1 MAFGIS
7 QSVRSR
13 AVQVCTPSL
22 FHQATRSSRVKDVCA
37 QIEDALERKRRGEI
51 SQEDYD
57 TMKTRLKSQLP
68 ILTPHATFRNGRR
81 LNADAIPSGLSI
93 YDKDHIPDPRG
104 YWEEKRKELRVKN
117 PTVLERILLVHVTPS
132 LEGLR
137 LVFIIPDGM
146 DLARAQRWMS
156 EQLEDAEYDVCV
168 KDLARPSFIVPED
181 YILYINEAELFKD
194 RANLPQISQMNTDSF
209 SGKMS
214 HTDLTDGSSQA
225 KNAPSQVNTKH
236 YTLNI
241 NKNDNR
247 LSGDGG
253 NPALPAGTA
262 IQPAQPGDSHD
273 SDAHHLSD
281 TGEHQSNSKEV
292 KSEERRV
299 VGSEERRVKS
309 EESNGSAAMS
319 EQAEQ
324 STAGQAEQTEQS
336 TAGQAEQ
343 AIKEDL
349 NQGGLH
355 RTNDRNFRASESND
369 KLAYLLPSAAENHLD
384 NSVASEKTG
393 EGFDAPPTL
402 ERSGTEHR
410 GGAVTSPSLLRSE
423 GDWGSEVEPSL
434 AKEGRG
440 GLKTSSEQG
449 EESEERR
456 EKLEETSSKDSTTQ
470 QAVEGVRGE
479 AFPSEY
485 DGIPYDDLVSKLVE
499 LLGGEP
505 QHGSRNS
512 FIFTL
517 SCYLRYL
524 CDDNRDWIKAVIP
537 TFGEEKSRAF
547 ATVDSACNRKQAN
560 RMPSIVRK
568 AVSLCQDEQARGR
581 AANYDTD
588 DFGDIANP
596 DSYFYRIHEM
606 PQKLPKLIKLLISKT
621 PKIYQPAVAQAVFPP
636 LGAHLC
642 DTRFRYIDNV
652 EHEATLMNI
661 LCAPTGSGKE
671 SITQPINHIM
681 ADIRLRDA
689 EQRARER
696 AWKDE
701 CNSKGANKDRR
712 DRPEGLVIQEVNIDM
727 TNPAFVLRM
736 KEAENHFLYAKVN
749 ELNLFDALKGKT
761 NQHFRIMELA
771 FDLGNYGQDR
781 VGVQSVTETV
791 KVRFNWNAC
800 CTPKKCRDYFRR
812 VVTDGPISRISFAT
826 IERRPCGSAMPIYG
840 TYDAAFDE
848 ELKPYI
854 DNLLKARGLVDCPQ
868 ALRLAKKL
876 VEENAE
882 FARLSQNYV
891 FENLSFR
898 ANVIAYLK
906 ACVLYV
912 ANGMKWEKA
921 IEDFIRW
928 SERYD
933 LWCKLKLFGQM
944 IYDAD
949 GEQEKVSRTAPNGP
963 KNLLTL
969 LPEEFTMEDY
979 MKVRRAEGFDNDD
992 LKRIKGALKQWVFR
1006 GYVVK
1011 IESAEDGA
1019 EDGKS
1024 CDGYSYSSI
1033 FRKLNF
1039 LKH

>member
-13 AVQVCTPSL
+13 AVQVCTPEL

-51 SQEDYD
+51 CQEDYD
-57 TMKTRLKSQLP
+57 TMKTQLKSQLP
-68 ILTPHATFRNGRR
+68 ILTPHATFKNGRR

-104 YWEEKRKELRVKN
+104 YWEVKSKELRVKN

-132 LEGLR
+132 MEGLR
-137 LVFIIPDGM
+137 LVFVIPDGM
-146 DLARAQRWMS
+146 DLATAQRWMS
-156 EQLEDAEYDVCV
+156 EQLEDADYDVCV

-181 YILYINEAELFKD
+181 YILYINETELF
-194 RANLPQISQMNTDSF
+194 
-209 SGKMS
+209 
-214 HTDLTDGSSQA
+214 
-225 KNAPSQVNTKH
+225 
-236 YTLNI
+236 
-241 NKNDNR
+241 
-247 LSGDGG
+247 
-253 NPALPAGTA
+253 
-262 IQPAQPGDSHD
+262 
-273 SDAHHLSD
+273 
-281 TGEHQSNSKEV
+281 KEV

-299 VGSEERRVKS
+299 KNSNASAVEVKINPCASAVERKDKS
-309 EESNGSAAMS
+309 SAFASQVNTKHYTSNAN
-319 EQAEQ
+319 
-324 STAGQAEQTEQS
+324 T
-336 TAGQAEQ
+336 
-343 AIKEDL
+343 
-349 NQGGLH
+349 
-355 RTNDRNFRASESND
+355 SN
-369 KLAYLLPSAAENHLD
+369 AN
-384 NSVASEKTG
+384 
-393 EGFDAPPTL
+393 
-402 ERSGTEHR
+402 
-410 GGAVTSPSLLRSE
+410 TSNANT
-423 GDWGSEVEPSL
+423 VNN
-434 AKEGRG
+434 
-440 GLKTSSEQG
+440 
-449 EESEERR
+449 
-456 EKLEETSSKDSTTQ
+456 EETNRLSGNDSNPAIPVSSPAEHAQPTDNDGSDANHISIDGGNQSDVKQVDTEKS
-470 QAVEGVRGE
+470 
-479 AFPSEY
+479 FPSEY
-485 DGIPYDDLVSKLVE
+485 DGIPYETIISKLVE

-524 CDDNRDWIKAVIP
+524 CDDNRNWIKQIIP
-537 TFGEEKSRAF
+537 TFGEGRERAF
-547 ATVDSACNRKQAN
+547 ATVDSACNRKQSH

-568 AVSLCQDEQARGR
+568 AISLCQEEQTRGR
-581 AANYDTD
+581 ATNYDTD

-596 DSYFYRIHEM
+596 ESYFYRIHEM
-606 PQKLPKLIKLLISKT
+606 PSKLPKLIKLLISRT
-621 PKIYQPAVAQAVFPP
+621 PKIYQPAVAQSVFPP

-671 SITQPINHIM
+671 SITQPINRIM

-689 EQRARER
+689 QQRERER

-701 CNSKGANKDRR
+701 CNSKGANKDKR

-812 VVTDGPISRISFAT
+812 VVTDGPVSRISFAT

-854 DNLLKARGLVDCPQ
+854 DNLVKARGLVDCPQ
-868 ALRLAKKL
+868 AMKLAKKL

-912 ANGMKWEKA
+912 ANGMKWEKS

-949 GEQEKVSRTAPNGP
+949 GEQDKVSRTAPSGP

-969 LPEEFTMEDY
+969 LPDEFSVDDY

-992 LKRIKGALKQWVFR
+992 RKRVKDAISQWVHR

-1011 IESAEDGA
+1011 MESADA
-1019 EDGKS
+1019 DA
-1024 CDGYSYSSI
+1024 DTDSSI
-1033 FRKLNF
+1033 FRKLKFRRNNV
-1039 LKH
+1039 

>member
-13 AVQVCTPSL
+13 EVQVCTPEL
-22 FHQATRSSRVKDVCA
+22 FHQAAGSSRVKDVCA

-51 SQEDYD
+51 GQEDYD

-93 YDKDHIPDPRG
+93 YDKDHIPNPKG
-104 YWEEKRKELRVKN
+104 YWEVKSEELRVKN
-117 PTVLERILLVHVTPS
+117 PSALERILLVHVTPS

-137 LVFIIPDGM
+137 LVFTIPDGM
-146 DLARAQRWMS
+146 DLAQAQKWMS
-156 EQLEDAEYDVCV
+156 QQLGDEEYDVCV

-181 YILYINEAELFKD
+181 YILFINESELF
-194 RANLPQISQMNTDSF
+194 
-209 SGKMS
+209 G
-214 HTDLTDGSSQA
+214 
-225 KNAPSQVNTKH
+225 
-236 YTLNI
+236 
-241 NKNDNR
+241 
-247 LSGDGG
+247 
-253 NPALPAGTA
+253 
-262 IQPAQPGDSHD
+262 
-273 SDAHHLSD
+273 
-281 TGEHQSNSKEV
+281 V

-299 VGSEERRVKS
+299 KNSNVSAPQLNNQHLIDNNQNNKGNDETNRLSGNGGNPAVSPGSPAEHAQPADTNHS
-309 EESNGSAAMS
+309 DDNHIGDNG
-319 EQAEQ
+319 
-324 STAGQAEQTEQS
+324 G
-336 TAGQAEQ
+336 
-343 AIKEDL
+343 
-349 NQGGLH
+349 NQGNGGME
-355 RTNDRNFRASESND
+355 TEKNF
-369 KLAYLLPSAAENHLD
+369 PM
-384 NSVASEKTG
+384 
-393 EGFDAPPTL
+393 
-402 ERSGTEHR
+402 
-410 GGAVTSPSLLRSE
+410 
-423 GDWGSEVEPSL
+423 
-434 AKEGRG
+434 
-440 GLKTSSEQG
+440 
-449 EESEERR
+449 
-456 EKLEETSSKDSTTQ
+456 
-470 QAVEGVRGE
+470 
-479 AFPSEY
+479 EY
-485 DGIPYDDLVSKLVE
+485 DGIPYSSITSKLVE

-524 CDDNRDWIKAVIP
+524 CDDNATWIKQVIP
-537 TFGEEKSRAF
+537 TFGEEKKRAF
-547 ATVDSACNRKQAN
+547 TTVDSACQRKQSH
-560 RMPSIVRK
+560 RMPMIVRK
-568 AVSLCQDEQARGR
+568 AISLCQQEQARGK
-581 AANYDTD
+581 AEDYDAD
-588 DFGDIANP
+588 EFGDILNP

-606 PQKLPKLIKLLISKT
+606 PQKLPRLIRLLVSKT
-621 PKIYQPAVAQAVFPP
+621 PAIYQPAVSQAVFPA
-636 LGAHLC
+636 LASHLC
-642 DTRFRYIDNV
+642 DTRFRYVDNV

-671 SITQPINHIM
+671 SITQPINRIM
-681 ADIRLRDA
+681 ADIRARDA
-689 EQRARER
+689 EQRERER

-701 CNSKGANKDRR
+701 CNRKGSNKDKRE
-712 DRPEGLVIQEVNIDM
+712 RPEGLVIQEVNIDM

-736 KEAENHFLYAKVN
+736 KEAERHFLYAKVN

-812 VVTDGPISRISFAT
+812 VVTDGPVSRISFAT
-826 IERRPCGSAMPIYG
+826 IERRPCGSEIPVYG

-848 ELKPYI
+848 ELKPFI

-868 ALRLAKKL
+868 ALRLARKL
-876 VEENAE
+876 MEENAE

-912 ANGMKWEKA
+912 ANGMKWEKP
-921 IEDFIRW
+921 IEDFVRW

-949 GEQEKVSRTAPNGP
+949 GEQDKVSRTAPNGP
-963 KNLLTL
+963 KNLLSL
-969 LPEEFTMEDY
+969 LPDEFTVDDY
-979 MKVRRAEGFDNDD
+979 VKVRRAQGFDNDNA
-992 LKRIKGALKQWVFR
+992 KRIRDAIHQWVHR
-1006 GYVVK
+1006 GYVAKV
-1011 IESAEDGA
+1011 EGA
-1019 EDGKS
+1019 DADTDS
-1024 CDGYSYSSI
+1024 PI
-1033 FRKLNF
+1033 FRKV
-1039 LKH
+1039 KG

>member
-13 AVQVCTPSL
+13 EVQVCTPEL
-22 FHQATRSSRVKDVCA
+22 FHQATKSSRVKDVCA

-51 SQEDYD
+51 GQEDYD

-93 YDKDHIPDPRG
+93 YDKDHIADPTG
-104 YWEEKRKELRVKN
+104 WWKAKSEELRVKN
-117 PTVLERILLVHVTPS
+117 PQVLARILLVHVTPS

-137 LVFIIPDGM
+137 LVFVMPEDM
-146 DLARAQRWMS
+146 NLAEAQKWMS
-156 EQLEDAEYDVCV
+156 QQLGDEEYDVCV

-181 YILYINEAELFKD
+181 YILFIDEARLFAEVETPSDADDAAPHANTHENTNHNTNENENKTEKEHRPESD
-194 RANLPQISQMNTDSF
+194 N
-209 SGKMS
+209 
-214 HTDLTDGSSQA
+214 SSA
-225 KNAPSQVNTKH
+225 
-236 YTLNI
+236 
-241 NKNDNR
+241 
-247 LSGDGG
+247 
-253 NPALPAGTA
+253 ALPAG
-262 IQPAQPGDSHD
+262 PAVEHAQSANHD
-273 SDAHHLSD
+273 SADDHHL
-281 TGEHQSNSKEV
+281 G
-292 KSEERRV
+292 
-299 VGSEERRVKS
+299 
-309 EESNGSAAMS
+309 
-319 EQAEQ
+319 
-324 STAGQAEQTEQS
+324 
-336 TAGQAEQ
+336 
-343 AIKEDL
+343 
-349 NQGGLH
+349 
-355 RTNDRNFRASESND
+355 
-369 KLAYLLPSAAENHLD
+369 NHGVD
-384 NSVASEKTG
+384 QDHG
-393 EGFDAPPTL
+393 
-402 ERSGTEHR
+402 
-410 GGAVTSPSLLRSE
+410 
-423 GDWGSEVEPSL
+423 
-434 AKEGRG
+434 
-440 GLKTSSEQG
+440 G
-449 EESEERR
+449 EEKRQ
-456 EKLEETSSKDSTTQ
+456 DFAQ
-470 QAVEGVRGE
+470 
-479 AFPSEY
+479 EY
-485 DGIPYDDLVSKLVE
+485 DGIPYEAITSKLVE

-524 CDDNRDWIKAVIP
+524 CDDNAAWIKQVIP
-537 TFGEEKSRAF
+537 TFGEEKKRAF
-547 ATVDSACNRKQAN
+547 TTVDSACQRKQSH
-560 RMPSIVRK
+560 RMPMIVRK
-568 AVSLCQDEQARGR
+568 AISLCQEERARGK
-581 AANYDTD
+581 AADYDAD
-588 DFGDIANP
+588 EFGDILNP

-606 PQKLPKLIKLLISKT
+606 PQKLPRLIRLLVSKT
-621 PKIYQPAVAQAVFPP
+621 PAIYQPAVSQAVFPA
-636 LGAHLC
+636 LASHLC

-671 SITQPINHIM
+671 SITQPINRIM
-681 ADIRLRDA
+681 ADIRARDA
-689 EQRARER
+689 QQRERER

-701 CNSKGANKDRR
+701 CNRKGSNKDKRE
-712 DRPEGLVIQEVNIDM
+712 RPEGLVIQEVNIDM

-736 KEAENHFLYAKVN
+736 KEAERHFLYAKVN

-812 VVTDGPISRISFAT
+812 VVTDGPVSRISFAT
-826 IERRPCGSAMPIYG
+826 IERRPCGSEIPVYG
-840 TYDAAFDE
+840 SYDAAFDE

-868 ALRLAKKL
+868 ALKLARKL
-876 VEENAE
+876 MEENAE

-912 ANGMKWEKA
+912 ANGMKWEKS
-921 IEDFIRW
+921 IEDFVRW

-949 GEQEKVSRTAPNGP
+949 GEQDKVSRTAPNGP
-963 KNLLTL
+963 KNLLSL
-969 LPEEFTMEDY
+969 LPDEFTMDDY
-979 MKVRRAEGFDNDD
+979 VKVRRAQGFDNDNAR
-992 LKRIKGALKQWVFR
+992 RIRDAIHQWVHR
-1006 GYVVK
+1006 GYVAKV
-1011 IESAEDGA
+1011 EGA
-1019 EDGKS
+1019 DTDTDS
-1024 CDGYSYSSI
+1024 PI
-1033 FRKLNF
+1033 FRKV
-1039 LKH
+1039 KG

>member
-13 AVQVCTPSL
+13 EVQVCTPEL
-22 FHQATRSSRVKDVCA
+22 FHQATKSSRVKDVCA

-51 SQEDYD
+51 GQEDYD

-93 YDKDHIPDPRG
+93 YDKDHIPNPKG
-104 YWEEKRKELRVKN
+104 YWEVKSEELRVKN
-117 PTVLERILLVHVTPS
+117 PSALERILLVHVTPS

-137 LVFIIPDGM
+137 LVFTIPDGM
-146 DLARAQRWMS
+146 DLAEAQKWMS
-156 EQLEDAEYDVCV
+156 QQLGDEEYDVCV

-181 YILYINEAELFKD
+181 YILFINESELF
-194 RANLPQISQMNTDSF
+194 
-209 SGKMS
+209 G
-214 HTDLTDGSSQA
+214 
-225 KNAPSQVNTKH
+225 
-236 YTLNI
+236 
-241 NKNDNR
+241 
-247 LSGDGG
+247 
-253 NPALPAGTA
+253 
-262 IQPAQPGDSHD
+262 
-273 SDAHHLSD
+273 
-281 TGEHQSNSKEV
+281 V

-299 VGSEERRVKS
+299 KNSNVSAPQLNNQHLIDNNQNNKGNDETNRLSGNGGNPAVSPGSPAEHAQPADTNHS
-309 EESNGSAAMS
+309 DDNHIGDNG
-319 EQAEQ
+319 
-324 STAGQAEQTEQS
+324 G
-336 TAGQAEQ
+336 
-343 AIKEDL
+343 
-349 NQGGLH
+349 NQGNGGME
-355 RTNDRNFRASESND
+355 TEKNF
-369 KLAYLLPSAAENHLD
+369 PM
-384 NSVASEKTG
+384 
-393 EGFDAPPTL
+393 
-402 ERSGTEHR
+402 
-410 GGAVTSPSLLRSE
+410 
-423 GDWGSEVEPSL
+423 
-434 AKEGRG
+434 
-440 GLKTSSEQG
+440 
-449 EESEERR
+449 
-456 EKLEETSSKDSTTQ
+456 
-470 QAVEGVRGE
+470 
-479 AFPSEY
+479 EY
-485 DGIPYDDLVSKLVE
+485 DGIPYSSITSKLVE

-524 CDDNRDWIKAVIP
+524 CDDNRDWIKAILP
-537 TFGEEKSRAF
+537 TFGEEQKRAF
-547 ATVDSACNRKQAN
+547 TTVDSACQRKQSH
-560 RMPSIVRK
+560 RMPMIVRK
-568 AVSLCQDEQARGR
+568 AISLCQEERARGR
-581 AANYDTD
+581 ASDYDAD
-588 DFGDIANP
+588 EFGDILNP

-606 PQKLPKLIKLLISKT
+606 PQKLPRLIRLLVSKT
-621 PKIYQPAVAQAVFPP
+621 PAIYQPAVSQAVFPA
-636 LGAHLC
+636 LASHLC
-642 DTRFRYIDNV
+642 DTRFRYVDNV

-671 SITQPINHIM
+671 SITQPINRIM
-681 ADIRLRDA
+681 ADIRARDA
-689 EQRARER
+689 QQRERER

-701 CNSKGANKDRR
+701 CNRKGSNKDKRE
-712 DRPEGLVIQEVNIDM
+712 RPEGLVIQEVNIDM

-736 KEAENHFLYAKVN
+736 KEAERHFLYAKVN

-812 VVTDGPISRISFAT
+812 VVTDGPVSRISFAT
-826 IERRPCGSAMPIYG
+826 IERRPCGSEIPVYG

-848 ELKPYI
+848 ELKPFI

-868 ALRLAKKL
+868 ALRLARKL
-876 VEENAE
+876 MEENAE

-912 ANGMKWEKA
+912 ANGMKWEKP
-921 IEDFIRW
+921 IEDFVRW

-949 GEQEKVSRTAPNGP
+949 GEQDKVSRTAPNGP
-963 KNLLTL
+963 KNLLSL
-969 LPEEFTMEDY
+969 LPDEFTVNDY
-979 MKVRRAEGFDNDD
+979 VKVRRAQGFDNDNA
-992 LKRIKGALKQWVFR
+992 KRIRDAIHQWVHR
-1006 GYVVK
+1006 GYVAKV
-1011 IESAEDGA
+1011 EGA
-1019 EDGKS
+1019 DADTDS
-1024 CDGYSYSSI
+1024 PI
-1033 FRKLNF
+1033 FRKV
-1039 LKH
+1039 KG

>member
-13 AVQVCTPSL
+13 EVQVCTPEL
-22 FHQATRSSRVKDVCA
+22 FHQATKSSRVKDVCA

-51 SQEDYD
+51 GQEDYD

-93 YDKDHIPDPRG
+93 YDKDHIADPTG
-104 YWEEKRKELRVKN
+104 WWKAKSEELRVKN
-117 PTVLERILLVHVTPS
+117 PQVLARILLVHVTPS

-137 LVFIIPDGM
+137 LVFVMPEGM
-146 DLARAQRWMS
+146 NLAEAQKWMS
-156 EQLEDAEYDVCV
+156 QQLGDEEYDVCV

-181 YILYINEAELFKD
+181 YILFIDEARLFAEVETPSDADDAAPHANTHENTNHNTNENENKTEKEHRPESDNSSAALPDSPAVEHAQSANHD
-194 RANLPQISQMNTDSF
+194 RADDHHLGN
-209 SGKMS
+209 
-214 HTDLTDGSSQA
+214 H
-225 KNAPSQVNTKH
+225 
-236 YTLNI
+236 
-241 NKNDNR
+241 
-247 LSGDGG
+247 GG
-253 NPALPAGTA
+253 N
-262 IQPAQPGDSHD
+262 Q
-273 SDAHHLSD
+273 
-281 TGEHQSNSKEV
+281 EH
-292 KSEERRV
+292 
-299 VGSEERRVKS
+299 G
-309 EESNGSAAMS
+309 
-319 EQAEQ
+319 
-324 STAGQAEQTEQS
+324 
-336 TAGQAEQ
+336 
-343 AIKEDL
+343 
-349 NQGGLH
+349 
-355 RTNDRNFRASESND
+355 
-369 KLAYLLPSAAENHLD
+369 
-384 NSVASEKTG
+384 
-393 EGFDAPPTL
+393 
-402 ERSGTEHR
+402 
-410 GGAVTSPSLLRSE
+410 
-423 GDWGSEVEPSL
+423 
-434 AKEGRG
+434 
-440 GLKTSSEQG
+440 G
-449 EESEERR
+449 EE
-456 EKLEETSSKDSTTQ
+456 KQ
-470 QAVEGVRGE
+470 QDFAQ
-479 AFPSEY
+479 EY
-485 DGIPYDDLVSKLVE
+485 DGISYEAITSKLVE

-524 CDDNRDWIKAVIP
+524 CDDNATWIKQVIP
-537 TFGEEKSRAF
+537 TFGEEKKRAF
-547 ATVDSACNRKQAN
+547 TTVDSACQRKQSH
-560 RMPSIVRK
+560 RMPMIVRK
-568 AVSLCQDEQARGR
+568 AISLCQEERARGK
-581 AANYDTD
+581 AADYDAD
-588 DFGDIANP
+588 EFGDILNP

-606 PQKLPKLIKLLISKT
+606 PQKLPRLIRLLVSKT
-621 PKIYQPAVAQAVFPP
+621 PAIYQPAVSQAVFPA
-636 LGAHLC
+636 LASHLC

-671 SITQPINHIM
+671 SITQPINRIM
-681 ADIRLRDA
+681 ADIRARDA
-689 EQRARER
+689 EQRERER

-701 CNSKGANKDRR
+701 CNRKGSNKDKRE
-712 DRPEGLVIQEVNIDM
+712 RPEGLVIQEVNIDM

-736 KEAENHFLYAKVN
+736 KEAERHFLYAKVN

-812 VVTDGPISRISFAT
+812 VVTDGPVSRISFAT
-826 IERRPCGSAMPIYG
+826 IERRPCGSEIPVYG
-840 TYDAAFDE
+840 SYDAAFDE

-868 ALRLAKKL
+868 ALRLARKL
-876 VEENAE
+876 MEENAE

-912 ANGMKWEKA
+912 ANGMKWEKS
-921 IEDFIRW
+921 IEDFVRW

-949 GEQEKVSRTAPNGP
+949 GEQDKVSRTAPNGP
-963 KNLLTL
+963 KNLLSL
-969 LPEEFTMEDY
+969 LPDEFTMDDY
-979 MKVRRAEGFDNDD
+979 VKVRRAQGFDNDNA
-992 LKRIKGALKQWVFR
+992 KRIRDAMHQWVHR
-1006 GYVVK
+1006 GYVAKV
-1011 IESAEDGA
+1011 EGA
-1019 EDGKS
+1019 DTDTDS
-1024 CDGYSYSSI
+1024 PI
-1033 FRKLNF
+1033 FRKV
-1039 LKH
+1039 KG

>member
-13 AVQVCTPSL
+13 EVQVCTPEL
-22 FHQATRSSRVKDVCA
+22 FHQATKSSRVKDVCA

-51 SQEDYD
+51 GQEDYD

-93 YDKDHIPDPRG
+93 YDKDHIADPRG
-104 YWEEKRKELRVKN
+104 WWKAKSEELRVKN
-117 PTVLERILLVHVTPS
+117 PQVLARILLVHVTPS

-137 LVFIIPDGM
+137 LVFVMPEGM
-146 DLARAQRWMS
+146 NLAEAQKWMS
-156 EQLEDAEYDVCV
+156 QQLGDEEYDVCV

-181 YILYINEAELFKD
+181 YILFIDEARLFAEVETPSDADDAAPHANTHENTNHNTNENPNENENKTEKEHRPESDNSPAALPDSPAAEHAQSANHD
-194 RANLPQISQMNTDSF
+194 RADDHHI
-209 SGKMS
+209 
-214 HTDLTDGSSQA
+214 
-225 KNAPSQVNTKH
+225 
-236 YTLNI
+236 
-241 NKNDNR
+241 
-247 LSGDGG
+247 G
-253 NPALPAGTA
+253 NHGVD
-262 IQPAQPGDSHD
+262 QDHG
-273 SDAHHLSD
+273 
-281 TGEHQSNSKEV
+281 
-292 KSEERRV
+292 
-299 VGSEERRVKS
+299 
-309 EESNGSAAMS
+309 
-319 EQAEQ
+319 
-324 STAGQAEQTEQS
+324 
-336 TAGQAEQ
+336 
-343 AIKEDL
+343 
-349 NQGGLH
+349 
-355 RTNDRNFRASESND
+355 
-369 KLAYLLPSAAENHLD
+369 
-384 NSVASEKTG
+384 
-393 EGFDAPPTL
+393 
-402 ERSGTEHR
+402 
-410 GGAVTSPSLLRSE
+410 
-423 GDWGSEVEPSL
+423 
-434 AKEGRG
+434 
-440 GLKTSSEQG
+440 G
-449 EESEERR
+449 EEKRQ
-456 EKLEETSSKDSTTQ
+456 DFAQ
-470 QAVEGVRGE
+470 
-479 AFPSEY
+479 EY
-485 DGIPYDDLVSKLVE
+485 DGIPYEAITSKLVE

-524 CDDNRDWIKAVIP
+524 CDDNATWIKQVIP
-537 TFGEEKSRAF
+537 TFGEEKKRAF
-547 ATVDSACNRKQAN
+547 TTVDSACQRKQSH
-560 RMPSIVRK
+560 RMPMIVRK
-568 AVSLCQDEQARGR
+568 AISLCQEERARGK
-581 AANYDTD
+581 AADYDAD
-588 DFGDIANP
+588 EFGDILNP

-606 PQKLPKLIKLLISKT
+606 PQKLPRLIRLLVSKT
-621 PKIYQPAVAQAVFPP
+621 PVIYQPAVSQAVFPA
-636 LGAHLC
+636 LASHLC

-671 SITQPINHIM
+671 SITQPINRIM
-681 ADIRLRDA
+681 ADIRARDA
-689 EQRARER
+689 QQRERER

-701 CNSKGANKDRR
+701 CNRKGSNKDKRE
-712 DRPEGLVIQEVNIDM
+712 RPEGLVIQEVNIDM

-736 KEAENHFLYAKVN
+736 KEAERHFLYAKVN

-812 VVTDGPISRISFAT
+812 VVTDGPVSRISFAT
-826 IERRPCGSAMPIYG
+826 IERRPCGSEIPVYG
-840 TYDAAFDE
+840 SYDAAFDE

-868 ALRLAKKL
+868 ALKLARKL
-876 VEENAE
+876 MEENAE

-912 ANGMKWEKA
+912 ANGMKWEKS
-921 IEDFIRW
+921 IEDFVRW

-949 GEQEKVSRTAPNGP
+949 GEQDKVSRTAPNGP
-963 KNLLTL
+963 KNLLSL
-969 LPEEFTMEDY
+969 LPDEFTMDDY
-979 MKVRRAEGFDNDD
+979 VKVRRAQGFDNDNAR
-992 LKRIKGALKQWVFR
+992 RIRDAIHQWVHR
-1006 GYVVK
+1006 GYVAKV
-1011 IESAEDGA
+1011 EGA
-1019 EDGKS
+1019 DTDTDS
-1024 CDGYSYSSI
+1024 PI
-1033 FRKLNF
+1033 FRKV
-1039 LKH
+1039 KG

>member
-13 AVQVCTPSL
+13 EVQVCTPEL
-22 FHQATRSSRVKDVCA
+22 FHQATKSSRVKDVCA

-51 SQEDYD
+51 GQEDYD

-93 YDKDHIPDPRG
+93 YDKDHIADPTG
-104 YWEEKRKELRVKN
+104 WWKAKSEELRVKN
-117 PTVLERILLVHVTPS
+117 PQVLARILLVHVTPS

-137 LVFIIPDGM
+137 LVFVMPEGM
-146 DLARAQRWMS
+146 NLAEAQKWMS
-156 EQLEDAEYDVCV
+156 QQLGDEEYDVCV

-181 YILYINEAELFKD
+181 YILFIDEARLFAPL
-194 RANLPQISQMNTDSF
+194 RSS
-209 SGKMS
+209 SGM
-214 HTDLTDGSSQA
+214 DERGSNGDAASQA
-225 KNAPSQVNTKH
+225 NTSV
-236 YTLNI
+236 NI
-241 NKNDNR
+241 NPNPKLNEHESEHDPKPQVATNQEHRPESDN
-247 LSGDGG
+247 S
-253 NPALPAGTA
+253 PAALPAGTA
-262 IQPAQPGDSHD
+262 VEYAQSANHD
-273 SDAHHLSD
+273 RADDHHI
-281 TGEHQSNSKEV
+281 G
-292 KSEERRV
+292 
-299 VGSEERRVKS
+299 
-309 EESNGSAAMS
+309 
-319 EQAEQ
+319 
-324 STAGQAEQTEQS
+324 
-336 TAGQAEQ
+336 
-343 AIKEDL
+343 
-349 NQGGLH
+349 
-355 RTNDRNFRASESND
+355 
-369 KLAYLLPSAAENHLD
+369 NHGVD
-384 NSVASEKTG
+384 QDHG
-393 EGFDAPPTL
+393 
-402 ERSGTEHR
+402 
-410 GGAVTSPSLLRSE
+410 
-423 GDWGSEVEPSL
+423 
-434 AKEGRG
+434 
-440 GLKTSSEQG
+440 G
-449 EESEERR
+449 EE
-456 EKLEETSSKDSTTQ
+456 KQ
-470 QAVEGVRGE
+470 QDFAQ
-479 AFPSEY
+479 EY
-485 DGIPYDDLVSKLVE
+485 DGIPYEAITSKLVE

-524 CDDNRDWIKAVIP
+524 CDDNATWIKQVIP
-537 TFGEEKSRAF
+537 TFGEEKKRAF
-547 ATVDSACNRKQAN
+547 ATVDSACQRKQSH
-560 RMPSIVRK
+560 RMPMIVRK
-568 AVSLCQDEQARGR
+568 AISLCQQEQARGK
-581 AANYDTD
+581 AADYDAD
-588 DFGDIANP
+588 EFGDIQNP

-606 PQKLPKLIKLLISKT
+606 PQKLPRLIRLLVSKT
-621 PKIYQPAVAQAVFPP
+621 PAIYQPAVSQAVFPA
-636 LGAHLC
+636 LASHLC

-671 SITQPINHIM
+671 SITQPINRIM
-681 ADIRLRDA
+681 ADIRARDA
-689 EQRARER
+689 EQRERER

-701 CNSKGANKDRR
+701 CNRKGSNKDKRE
-712 DRPEGLVIQEVNIDM
+712 RPEGLVIQEVNIDM

-736 KEAENHFLYAKVN
+736 KEAERHFLYAKVN

-812 VVTDGPISRISFAT
+812 VVTDGPVSRISFAT
-826 IERRPCGSAMPIYG
+826 IERRPCGSEIPVYG
-840 TYDAAFDE
+840 SYDAAFDE

-868 ALRLAKKL
+868 ALRLARKL
-876 VEENAE
+876 MEENAE

-912 ANGMKWEKA
+912 ANGMKWEKS
-921 IEDFIRW
+921 IEDFVRW

-949 GEQEKVSRTAPNGP
+949 VEQDKVSRTAPNGP
-963 KNLLTL
+963 KNLLSL
-969 LPEEFTMEDY
+969 LPDEFTMDDY
-979 MKVRRAEGFDNDD
+979 VKVRRAQGFDNDSAR
-992 LKRIKGALKQWVFR
+992 RIRDAIHQWVHR
-1006 GYVVK
+1006 GYVAKV
-1011 IESAEDGA
+1011 EGA
-1019 EDGKS
+1019 DTDTDS
-1024 CDGYSYSSI
+1024 PI
-1033 FRKLNF
+1033 FRTPLLSSCERAEK
-1039 LKH
+1039 

>member
-1 MAFGIS
+1 MFGIS

-13 AVQVCTPSL
+13 GVQVCTPEL
-22 FHQATRSSRVKDVCA
+22 FHQATQSSRVKDVCA

-51 SQEDYD
+51 CQEDYD
-57 TMKTRLKSQLP
+57 AMKTQLKSQLP
-68 ILTPHATFRNGRR
+68 ILTPHATFKNGRR

-93 YDKDHIPDPRG
+93 YDKDHIPNPKG
-104 YWEEKRKELRVKN
+104 YWEVKNEELRVKN
-117 PTVLERILLVHVTPS
+117 PSALERILLVHVTPS

-137 LVFIIPDGM
+137 LVFTIPDGM
-146 DLARAQRWMS
+146 DLAQAQKWMS
-156 EQLEDAEYDVCV
+156 EQLEDADYDVCV
-168 KDLARPSFIVPED
+168 KDLARPSFIVPEE
-181 YILYINEAELFKD
+181 YILYINEGELFKEH
-194 RANLPQISQMNTDSF
+194 NSSINNQNNNQINT
-209 SGKMS
+209 
-214 HTDLTDGSSQA
+214 Q
-225 KNAPSQVNTKH
+225 
-236 YTLNI
+236 I
-241 NKNDNR
+241 NNDTNDKDNR
-247 LSGDGG
+247 LSGNNG
-253 NPALPAGTA
+253 NPAVSLGSPAEHA
-262 IQPAQPGDSHD
+262 QPADTNHSDDNHIGDN
-273 SDAHHLSD
+273 
-281 TGEHQSNSKEV
+281 GENK
-292 KSEERRV
+292 
-299 VGSEERRVKS
+299 G
-309 EESNGSAAMS
+309 NGGM
-319 EQAEQ
+319 E
-324 STAGQAEQTEQS
+324 TE
-336 TAGQAEQ
+336 
-343 AIKEDL
+343 K
-349 NQGGLH
+349 
-355 RTNDRNFRASESND
+355 NF
-369 KLAYLLPSAAENHLD
+369 PM
-384 NSVASEKTG
+384 
-393 EGFDAPPTL
+393 
-402 ERSGTEHR
+402 
-410 GGAVTSPSLLRSE
+410 
-423 GDWGSEVEPSL
+423 
-434 AKEGRG
+434 
-440 GLKTSSEQG
+440 
-449 EESEERR
+449 
-456 EKLEETSSKDSTTQ
+456 
-470 QAVEGVRGE
+470 
-479 AFPSEY
+479 EY
-485 DGIPYDDLVSKLVE
+485 DGIPYSSITSKLVE

-524 CDDNRDWIKAVIP
+524 CDDNRDWIKAILP
-537 TFGEEKSRAF
+537 TFGEEQQRAY
-547 ATVDSACNRKQAN
+547 ATVDSACNRKQSH

-568 AVSLCQDEQARGR
+568 AISLCLDEQARGR

-588 DFGDIANP
+588 DFGDIGNP
-596 DSYFYRIHEM
+596 ESYFYRIHEM
-606 PQKLPKLIKLLISKT
+606 PSKLPKLIKLLVSRT
-621 PKIYQPAVAQAVFPP
+621 PTIYQPAVSQAVFPS
-636 LGAHLC
+636 LAAHLC

-652 EHEATLMNI
+652 EHEATLMSI

-681 ADIRLRDA
+681 ADIRARDA
-689 EQRARER
+689 EQRERER

-701 CNSKGANKDRR
+701 CNRKGSNKDKRE
-712 DRPEGLVIQEVNIDM
+712 RPEGLVIQEVNIDM

-736 KEAENHFLYAKVN
+736 KEAENHFLYAKIN

-771 FDLGNYGQDR
+771 FDIGNYGQDR

-868 ALRLAKKL
+868 AMKLAKKL

-912 ANGMKWEKA
+912 ANGMKWEKS
-921 IEDFIRW
+921 IEEFIRW

-949 GEQEKVSRTAPNGP
+949 GEQDKVSRTAPNGP

-969 LPEEFTMEDY
+969 LPDSFTEDDY
-979 MKVRRAEGFDNDD
+979 VKVRRSQGFDNDD
-992 LKRIKGALKQWVFR
+992 RKRIKDALKQWVHR
-1006 GYVVK
+1006 GYVARM
-1011 IESAEDGA
+1011 ESGDG
-1019 EDGKS
+1019 DS
-1024 CDGYSYSSI
+1024 DSPI
-1033 FRKLNF
+1033 FRKLKF
-1039 LKH
+1039 LKQ